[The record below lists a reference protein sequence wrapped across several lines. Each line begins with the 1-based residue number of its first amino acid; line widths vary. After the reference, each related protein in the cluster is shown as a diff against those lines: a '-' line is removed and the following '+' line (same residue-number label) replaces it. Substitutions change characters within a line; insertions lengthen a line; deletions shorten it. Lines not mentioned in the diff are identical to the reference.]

1 VAHGNGS
8 DLVVEGH
15 SHLYERYD
23 TRDKSGTEVAGGLT
37 SIVCG
42 TGGARFDFLQVLPS
56 PMPDVAFTNVWGL
69 CKLTLNPNNAQV
81 DFVAASGSPGMDSA
95 TVAVRP

>member
-23 TRDKSGTEVAGGLT
+23 TRDKSGTEVAGG
-37 SIVCG
+37 
-42 TGGARFDFLQVLPS
+42 ARFDFLQVLPS

-69 CKLTLNPNNAQV
+69 CKLRLNPNNAQV